1 VGVLDRRIEAL
12 VKTLGDERARPDVR
26 WVEDLAH
33 ATGAEVRR
41 ALLDLA
47 GHAAELEAIH
57 AEHRR
62 GGREFYA
69 QISAPFEL
77 YALVRLLRPKHVV
90 EAGVSSGVSSA
101 FFLLALRDNGSGRL
115 HSIDLPV
122 EQQGATLRRGESIVS
137 VPPKRSSGW
146 AVPGGLRRGWDL
158 RIGPSEELL
167 PPLVEELP
175 SVDLFLHDDLH
186 TPTHLTF
193 ELTALQTRLRGG
205 SVVLADNTQWTGRAF
220 DRFARSLGVP
230 VLHRAGTD
238 LVGLRVPGGPSRSA
252 HPR

>member
-1 VGVLDRRIEAL
+1 MAVLDRRIEAL

-26 WVEDLAH
+26 WVEELAD
-33 ATGAEVRR
+33 ATAAQVRR
-41 ALLDLA
+41 VLLDLVR
-47 GHAAELEAIH
+47 HETELEAIR
-57 AEHRR
+57 AEHRG

-77 YALVRLLRPKHVV
+77 YALARLLRPAHVV

-101 FFLLALRDNGSGRL
+101 LFLLGLQDNGSGTL

-122 EQQGATLRRGESIVS
+122 QQREVTLRKGESIVS

-146 AVPGGLRRGWDL
+146 AVPEKLRSGWDL
-158 RIGPSEELL
+158 RIGPSQELL
-167 PPLVEELP
+167 PPLIEELP
-175 SVDLFLHDDLH
+175 SVGLFLHDDLH

-193 ELTALQTRLRGG
+193 ELTTIRARLHPG
-205 SVVLADNTQWTGRAF
+205 SVVLADNTQWTGKAF
-220 DRFARSLGVP
+220 DRFARALGVP

-238 LVGLRVPGGPSRSA
+238 LVGLRVPESSPRVG
-252 HPR
+252 HPA